1 MWLIQVSL
9 QDAAQSY
16 RPGKFLKLEFLG
28 LKKKKK
34 KNAAG
39 LIVDIY
45 SQKCDSAL
53 MHF

>member
-34 KNAAG
+34 CSWAH
-39 LIVDIY
+39 IVDIY

>member
-16 RPGKFLKLEFLG
+16 RPGKFLKLEYLG
-28 LKKKKK
+28 LKKKKCSW
-34 KNAAG
+34 AH
-39 LIVDIY
+39 IVDIY

>member
-28 LKKKKK
+28 LKKKKY
-34 KNAAG
+34 AAG
-39 LIVDIY
+39 LI
-45 SQKCDSAL
+45 
-53 MHF
+53 